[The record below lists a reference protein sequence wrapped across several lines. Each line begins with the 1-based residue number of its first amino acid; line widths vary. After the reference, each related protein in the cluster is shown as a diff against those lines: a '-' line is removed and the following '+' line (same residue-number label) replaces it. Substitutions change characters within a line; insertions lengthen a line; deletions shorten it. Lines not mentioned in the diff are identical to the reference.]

1 MMERVNRVRVA
12 VSPRPYEAR
21 IEHGLL
27 KDAGAAIAEL
37 RGGRKG
43 RVFVVTVAPVRKLW
57 GGKLRES
64 LKRAGLDAHF
74 LEIGDGERAK
84 TLGTVQRLAGSMVRG
99 GADRHA
105 TVVAFG
111 GGVVGDLAGLLASVY
126 MRGIDL
132 IQFPTTLLA
141 QVDASLGGKNGVNLA
156 AGKNLI
162 GTIHQPLGVLIDPE
176 LLKTLPEREHRAGL
190 YEALK
195 CGVIRNAAIFD
206 FMEERREAILA
217 RDREALEWLITECV
231 RVKAEVVAADEK
243 EGDLRRI
250 LNFGHTL
257 GHALEAETS
266 YKTFLHGEAVAWGMV
281 GASLIAAALRKTEA
295 AVAQRIVS
303 AVLAYAPLPRV
314 TVRAR
319 AVARRLRSDKKTV
332 DGIVHFILPREIGK
346 VEVVADVPEGAVI
359 EAIEDLRYLSQR

>member
-1 MMERVNRVRVA
+1 MSTVRVEIR
-12 VSPRPYEAR
+12 PRPYEVR

-27 KDAGAAIAEL
+27 KDSGAAIAQW

-64 LKRAGLDAHF
+64 LTRAGLDAHF
-74 LEIGDGERAK
+74 LEIGDGERSK

-105 TVVAFG
+105 ALLAFG
-111 GGVVGDLAGLLASVY
+111 GGVVGDVTGLLASVY

-132 IQFPTTLLA
+132 VQFPTTLLA
-141 QVDASLGGKNGVNLA
+141 QLDAAVGGKNGVNLA

-176 LLKTLPEREHRAGL
+176 LLKTLPEREYRAGL

-195 CGVIRNAAIFD
+195 CGVIRDPAIFA
-206 FMEERREAILA
+206 FMEKKREAILA
-217 RDREALEWLITECV
+217 RDREALEWLITACV
-231 RVKAEVVAADEK
+231 RVKAEVVAADERE
-243 EGDLRRI
+243 EGLRRI

-257 GHALEAETS
+257 GHALEAETA
-266 YKTFLHGEAVAWGMV
+266 YKTFLHGEAVGWGMV
-281 GASLIAAALRKTEA
+281 GAALIAAALRRTETT
-295 AVAQRIVS
+295 VTQRIGS
-303 AVLAYAPLPRV
+303 AVMAYGPLPRV
-314 TVRAR
+314 TVRSR
-319 AVARRLRSDKKTV
+319 AVARRMRSDKKTL
-332 DGIVHFILPREIGK
+332 GGKIHFILPRKIGE
-346 VEVVADVPEGAVI
+346 VEVADDVPESAVL